1 MSTITGIP
9 QAGGH
14 QDQLSVDSN
23 QPEKIIKK
31 TSQKELEFYCSLV
44 NQLEHPFTP
53 SDKKVWSEW
62 RPQFFGSLNFNKNN
76 QVSIILENLTFKRPT
91 SNQPIDQ
98 EKLFKHPNVIDIK
111 LGQQLYDD
119 QAPPEKKERM
129 EKAALETTSA
139 QFGIRLT
146 GAQIWDNTKGEHYI
160 IPKSFG
166 KSIKPDG
173 SDLQINFNTF
183 FPISDS
189 NLVQGTSNGELFYLS
204 GDDQNGFVQDFAVV
218 KVIDF
223 AHVQLF
229 DSPDPGLL
237 KGIQSTLNLF
247 NQLSIQLSSI

>member
-1 MSTITGIP
+1 M
-9 QAGGH
+9 
-14 QDQLSVDSN
+14 
-23 QPEKIIKK
+23 K
-31 TSQKELEFYCSLV
+31 
-44 NQLEHPFTP
+44 
-53 SDKKVWSEW
+53 
-62 RPQFFGSLNFNKNN
+62 
-76 QVSIILENLTFKRPT
+76 
-91 SNQPIDQ
+91 
-98 EKLFKHPNVIDIK
+98 
-111 LGQQLYDD
+111 
-119 QAPPEKKERM
+119 
-129 EKAALETTSA
+129 
-139 QFGIRLT
+139 
-146 GAQIWDNTKGEHYI
+146 IWDNTKGEHYI

-204 GDDQNGFVQDFAVV
+204 GGLPSQLLKKIIDLSIVPKIQKIYAYLSSFQWRIYGSSLLIVFEADLCTLNSALCLSEDDQNGFVQDFAVV

-223 AHVQLF
+223 AHVQLS